1 MGLPRESKRGVAA
14 VTLQLARKQRDES
27 RGEGTF
33 GKQATEQVRQ
43 LERYEEG
50 VGHRARAEHRRQY
63 DVAYEAH
70 EVAQQG
76 EPADRGHR
84 AEDRP

>member
-33 GKQATEQVRQ
+33 GKQATEQVR
-43 LERYEEG
+43 
-50 VGHRARAEHRRQY
+50 
-63 DVAYEAH
+63 
-70 EVAQQG
+70 
-76 EPADRGHR
+76 
-84 AEDRP
+84 